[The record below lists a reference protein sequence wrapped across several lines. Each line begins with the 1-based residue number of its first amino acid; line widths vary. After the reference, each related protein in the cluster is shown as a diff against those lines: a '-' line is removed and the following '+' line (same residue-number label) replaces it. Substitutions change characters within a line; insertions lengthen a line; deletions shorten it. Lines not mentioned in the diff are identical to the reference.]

1 MANEMKNLSDEILA
15 SYKQR
20 AADFQQR
27 LKDNAEVVKEVQKT
41 MEGFRKDHQE
51 MAATL
56 RANAANLRTTLAEGQ
71 KERIASFQQMMS
83 GIHGSIT
90 QIQTEVDEIKISTSD
105 MLKNFS
111 TDHDQMATELHKE
124 LDEDHT
130 KRLNWNT
137 GRLKDFNN
145 LMKGITAEIT
155 KVKKEV
161 STIFANTD
169 KLLVK
174 FNNEHGTMSAEMRAE
189 LKENLTARVNYT
201 QTLLDQF
208 AKNLAEMGKENQKM
222 AKALKLDLLKSRK
235 ELSKSD
241 AQRLKDFNVSF
252 TGIQKRVRDIQKQ
265 VNTFLSEFSA
275 DRKQA
280 AATWAKLADAIAK
293 LGQAPQPEPS
303 KKQAPAAKV
312 EVAAVK
318 EIMFEKE
325 NFTAKPFEK
334 TPDTVVATKELT
346 LEEKVLN
353 YINQHKDGTRVSD
366 MEVPLGDTRMRI
378 GFVTKK
384 LLDDGLVQKVDNFY
398 YPLSHK

>member
-56 RANAANLRTTLAEGQ
+56 RANAANLRSTLAEEQ
-71 KERIASFQQMMS
+71 KERIASFQQMMA

-90 QIQTEVDEIKISTSD
+90 QIQNEVDGIKISTSD

-111 TDHDQMATELHKE
+111 TDHDHMAADLHKE
-124 LDEDHT
+124 LDEDKT

-137 GRLKDFNN
+137 GRLKDFNS
-145 LMKGITAEIT
+145 LMKGINTEIT

-174 FNNEHGTMSAEMRAE
+174 FNNEHNTMSSEMKAE
-189 LKENLTARVNYT
+189 LKANLTARVNYT
-201 QTLLDQF
+201 KKLLDEF
-208 AKNLAEMGKENQKM
+208 AKNLAEMSKENQKM
-222 AKALKLDLLKSRK
+222 AKALKLDLSKSRK

-252 TGIQKRVRDIQKQ
+252 TGIQKRVYDIQKQ
-265 VNTFLSEFSA
+265 VNTFLNEFSA

-280 AATWAKLADAIAK
+280 AATWAKLTEAIAK
-293 LGQAPQPEPS
+293 LGQAPQAEPA

-312 EVAAVK
+312 EVTEVK
-318 EIMFEKE
+318 DIVFEKD

-334 TPDTVVATKELT
+334 APDNVISNKELT

-384 LLDDGLVQKVDNFY
+384 LLDEGLVQKVDNFY